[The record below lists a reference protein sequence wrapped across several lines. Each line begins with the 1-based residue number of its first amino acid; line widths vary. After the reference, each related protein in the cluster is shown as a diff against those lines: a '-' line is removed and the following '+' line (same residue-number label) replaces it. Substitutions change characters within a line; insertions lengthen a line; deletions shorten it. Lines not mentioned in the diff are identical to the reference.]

1 VQPGERPFAVQRE
14 VLTVGEPLEGRICA
28 AQVGREVPVLRA
40 PLVPLVGWQAEPS
53 PSLLQSRQREQII
66 SRCERS
72 ISTWYNFPRPPPDQR
87 AGWYIGCAAGCWPRP
102 PQRRHSKWPTASPWS
117 RQDQHGLVRCGHD
130 QPPGR
135 GIFSLDDRRQHDP
148 CAVPWWGWSP
158 LYRAV
163 KYSSDS
169 MPCHPRSRIFRGA
182 RADVIGVIGLRRS
195 MTPDRS
201 TVPQRANRF
210 RA

>member
-1 VQPGERPFAVQRE
+1 MRRRWGVRYRCCVRRWSPSW
-14 VLTVGEPLEGRICA
+14 
-28 AQVGREVPVLRA
+28 VGRLSHRRRCCNPDRENK
-40 PLVPLVGWQAEPS
+40 
-53 PSLLQSRQREQII
+53 QSRDANARFQHGTI
-66 SRCERS
+66 SRAA
-72 ISTWYNFPRPPPDQR
+72 PPDQR
-87 AGWYIGCAAGCWPRP
+87 AGWYIGCATAAGCWPRP

-169 MPCHPRSRIFRGA
+169 MPCHPRSRISRGA